1 MGRGLVRFLTAISVV
16 MGILIFAGTVLLV
29 VVLVKRAPVG
39 SASGAPATL
48 PVVLDEPAGTR
59 IAGASGTADALVL
72 RLTGGGPDRVVVVDA
87 RSGRV
92 AARATLAR

>member
-16 MGILIFAGTVLLV
+16 MAILIFAGTVLLV
-29 VVLVKRAPVG
+29 LVVVKRAPAG
-39 SASGAPATL
+39 SAAGAQAAA

-59 IAGASGTADALVL
+59 IAGADGTADALVL
-72 RLTGGGPDRVVVVDA
+72 RLAGGGPDRVVVVDT

-92 AARATLAR
+92 VARAALAR